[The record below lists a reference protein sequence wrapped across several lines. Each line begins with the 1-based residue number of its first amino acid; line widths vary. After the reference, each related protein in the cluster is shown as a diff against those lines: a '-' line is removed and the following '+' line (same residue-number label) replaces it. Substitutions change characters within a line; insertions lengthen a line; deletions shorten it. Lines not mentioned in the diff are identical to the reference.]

1 MANTSLD
8 TFYGYLFDRSPI
20 SYKNDKNELIT
31 VMSYFSNPVTY
42 LFKESYKLTPLYKY
56 ELVFNNSIGYTD
68 SEIYNEVSS
77 DYTKL
82 YADLFYGIVKIKTDG
97 VWTANENIVDL
108 NYGETENTPIADRI
122 RRKFS
127 DIKYEDGYF
136 EFVYSPDSSSKI
148 SKKYVIYYK
157 LTAFEQNYSL
167 AEQYYVF
174 YDDAET
180 LISIQNGEYPDGCT
194 SNILDGQFRERNTIE
209 AVDVY
214 GVLQKFAKD
223 LGKANIYTGV
233 TCYHYN
239 GSTCYYDSE
248 GNEKYRPIHQDF
260 FVFYTRVAPDEKAMR
275 NIIQNQLIID
285 KGSRD
290 LAAFAYPDLFVNEIR
305 RIFVLEENRGIPI
318 SYNKITSFLSTMS
331 KFENPEILT
340 VLQLTCPVIVEN
352 GVSDVIEA
360 YSPIE
365 INEPS
370 TPSQIEANRFLFYL
384 SSIINYFNGTNLNP
398 GFLEQTSFELGLD
411 TEYNRR
417 YAQFR
422 FAFVTWRVY
431 EPLNSNN
438 Y

>member
-1 MANTSLD
+1 M
-8 TFYGYLFDRSPI
+8 
-20 SYKNDKNELIT
+20 
-31 VMSYFSNPVTY
+31 
-42 LFKESYKLTPLYKY
+42 
-56 ELVFNNSIGYTD
+56 
-68 SEIYNEVSS
+68 
-77 DYTKL
+77 
-82 YADLFYGIVKIKTDG
+82 
-97 VWTANENIVDL
+97 
-108 NYGETENTPIADRI
+108 
-122 RRKFS
+122 
-127 DIKYEDGYF
+127 
-136 EFVYSPDSSSKI
+136 
-148 SKKYVIYYK
+148 
-157 LTAFEQNYSL
+157 
-167 AEQYYVF
+167 
-174 YDDAET
+174 
-180 LISIQNGEYPDGCT
+180 
-194 SNILDGQFRERNTIE
+194 
-209 AVDVY
+209 
-214 GVLQKFAKD
+214 
-223 LGKANIYTGV
+223 
-233 TCYHYN
+233 
-239 GSTCYYDSE
+239 
-248 GNEKYRPIHQDF
+248 
-260 FVFYTRVAPDEKAMR
+260 FYTRVAPDEKAMR

-370 TPSQIEANRFLFYL
+370 TPSQIEAKRFLIYL